1 MATAG
6 SSNSNR
12 YASTNKEAKLFFGL
26 IQKLK
31 TISGPKST
39 HQLAKL
45 GVAMATI
52 MFSGL
57 QPLLL
62 QHFYTAMLWYV
73 ACNPSLL
80 LICFCFK

>member
-12 YASTNKEAKLFFGL
+12 YVSTDKETKLFFSL

-31 TISGPKST
+31 TISNPNST

-45 GVAMATI
+45 GVAIVTI

-73 ACNPSLL
+73 IATPVCY
-80 LICFCFK
+80 